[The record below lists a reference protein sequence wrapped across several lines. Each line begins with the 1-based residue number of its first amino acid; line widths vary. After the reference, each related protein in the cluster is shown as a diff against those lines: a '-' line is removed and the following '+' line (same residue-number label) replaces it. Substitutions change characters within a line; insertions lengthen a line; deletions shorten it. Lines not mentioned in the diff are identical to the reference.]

1 MIRSYDNLTIKQFLQ
16 CKLIAELEK
25 DPVTRKMKMYAEVS
39 GKTLE
44 EVEAMP
50 IGDLVAGLK
59 SLDSIDTLTTDSKV
73 NMKFKLGGKRWIIK
87 WRQQDLT
94 GEQYIDSTFFC
105 KDETKLIQNIHNIL
119 ASLAVERGWFK
130 ELPYS
135 GETHKERADLFYN
148 HMKIKD
154 AYPIMLFFCEYFK
167 TLADNIQIYLVTEAE
182 KVTRE
187 VREHLEK
194 NGVGLQS

>member
-16 CKLIAELEK
+16 CKLIAELEQ

-154 AYPIMLFFCEYFK
+154 AYPIMLFFC
-167 TLADNIQIYLVTEAE
+167 TLSSKLSDNILNFFLSKSEEMESQLRTL
-182 KVTRE
+182 T
-187 VREHLEK
+187 L
-194 NGVGLQS
+194 NGDGLQQ